1 MDAVTLCPTLLCT
14 LSSPAVKLQAAS
26 LLIPCKPVSDTD
38 RLVPRPGDS
47 HVQQAPTDS
56 LKEAVAPPLSW
67 CHSNPF
73 LSQEK
78 KKHHCIPDKG
88 AGVSVHL
95 QSNHHRAQHGTAVL
109 CHHHDTHGL
118 LSASQGHGRGQSAHL
133 ISLAAPPHV
142 WHLHDL
148 PLKSSSFLYI
158 R

>member
-14 LSSPAVKLQAAS
+14 LFSPAVKLQAAS

-88 AGVSVHL
+88 AGSVSTYSL
-95 QSNHHRAQHGTAVL
+95 TTTEPSMAQRS
-109 CHHHDTHGL
+109 
-118 LSASQGHGRGQSAHL
+118 SAITMTLTGFS
-133 ISLAAPPHV
+133 PPLRV
-142 WHLHDL
+142 MVGVSRLT
-148 PLKSSSFLYI
+148 SSP
-158 R
+158 